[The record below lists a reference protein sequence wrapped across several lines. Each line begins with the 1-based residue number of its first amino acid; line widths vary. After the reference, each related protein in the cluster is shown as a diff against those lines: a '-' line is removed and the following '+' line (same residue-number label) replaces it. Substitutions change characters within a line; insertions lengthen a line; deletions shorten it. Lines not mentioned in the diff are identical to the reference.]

1 MTDTGV
7 SLIPRSSK
15 TTKKKR
21 TTFRPGVKKSNQR
34 KNKTASSTTKASVA
48 KSDSSLKVPA
58 QLDLAQKTTAI
69 TDEARKPLSS
79 RSNTEVSL
87 PRGESREDQAAVEIA
102 AAVVES
108 AKPGSK
114 ESAPSITNRESSAA
128 SATTSTT
135 STRKRKANPL
145 NNLIR
150 IGSSLRRKTTK
161 VNPASASI
169 PAKDGNNYNKSG
181 GDNQEP
187 AKSTAIVPTSNSQNE
202 EKKNHENILPLETK
216 ENFIAATIPKASTS
230 FPALS
235 AQDQATLNQMAN
247 ERKSEGTS
255 LLKTFCSRFKRTK
268 GTKRRMKDKDGGAT
282 PNRIAKQNNTNTINN
297 GSSIANA
304 DSSIEKSSAP
314 SVQII
319 DGEIVLQESSVMF
332 PARRTVQEVEEEFQD
347 NVVEEDEQL
356 NTVQASYTS
365 FVTKG
370 DHGKT
375 RNKGL
380 WSIKET
386 ELFYLALQQL
396 GTDFGSMEALF
407 FEDKRTR
414 RQLKNKYRKELIK
427 NPDLV
432 QELALNP
439 KYQIALD
446 MTAFNL
452 EVDPKRIEAHE
463 NEEPPAYEPTDEDGI
478 VTTSSNTKVA
488 QNGNGEFEG
497 EVVEEDAEEERRVEA
512 STLSMNEATRTT
524 SSGENSLWPTTG
536 GNQNEPE
543 AGDGFDD
550 EMGEFPREDGPNMD
564 DFLHDDSY
572 NDNYEQEEQNA
583 MTKNSEPAA
592 TIKQDTSEL
601 VSLVPKKTSSKSRR
615 PKIRPSARRKN
626 K

>member
-21 TTFRPGVKKSNQR
+21 STFRPAAKKSNQS
-34 KNKTASSTTKASVA
+34 KNKTASSTTKASAA
-48 KSDSSLKVPA
+48 KNDSSLKPPA
-58 QLDLAQKTTAI
+58 QVDLTQKTTAI
-69 TDEARKPLSS
+69 TDEASKPLSS
-79 RSNTEVSL
+79 RSTTELSL
-87 PRGESREDQAAVEIA
+87 PGGESREDQATVESS

-108 AKPGSK
+108 AKTGSK
-114 ESAPSITNRESSAA
+114 ESAPSITSSV
-128 SATTSTT
+128 SDPPTTSTT

-145 NNLIR
+145 NNVIR
-150 IGSSLRRKTTK
+150 VGGSLRRKTTK

-169 PAKDGNNYNKSG
+169 PAKDGNNNNKSG

-187 AKSTAIVPTSNSQNE
+187 AESTAIVPTSNSHNE
-202 EKKNHENILPLETK
+202 GGGNDESTLPLEIK
-216 ENFIAATIPKASTS
+216 ENFIAATIPKASAS

-255 LLKTFCSRFKRTK
+255 LLNTFCSRFKRKK
-268 GTKRRMKDKDGGAT
+268 GAKRRMKDKDGGAAF
-282 PNRIAKQNNTNTINN
+282 NRIAKQNNTNTINN

-304 DSSIEKSSAP
+304 DSSIEKSAAP

-439 KYQIALD
+439 KYQIALGKTINSYVQTVTCV
-446 MTAFNL
+446 MLNL
-452 EVDPKRIEAHE
+452 THCSFWSR
-463 NEEPPAYEPTDEDGI
+463 
-478 VTTSSNTKVA
+478 
-488 QNGNGEFEG
+488 
-497 EVVEEDAEEERRVEA
+497 
-512 STLSMNEATRTT
+512 
-524 SSGENSLWPTTG
+524 SLLPWC
-536 GNQNEPE
+536 
-543 AGDGFDD
+543 D
-550 EMGEFPREDGPNMD
+550 
-564 DFLHDDSY
+564 
-572 NDNYEQEEQNA
+572 
-583 MTKNSEPAA
+583 
-592 TIKQDTSEL
+592 
-601 VSLVPKKTSSKSRR
+601 
-615 PKIRPSARRKN
+615 
-626 K
+626 